1 MRVARSHVAELAG
14 RGCPSG
20 HELISATA
28 FGLASERERADARDH
43 DRSPRRGPSWSAST
57 RPKFERSRLSS
68 TTSGSFSGSR
78 PPPQRSTRPSNA
90 PGASAS
96 PRPYVGWATACAAD
110 ASVGPDT
117 HIPNELRQGE
127 TARGGRSRSLH
138 LASDVTGHT
147 DPTSKLKAAAPSRHS
162 RTSRARGGRSE
173 HSCYCLEATATGR
186 HTQCWSSCRAKGGA
200 VSIRPTRAEH
210 PRAWPRPRRRAPDL
224 TPCGMSG
231 FIYGVEGVPRNSYT
245 CRSGTS

>member
-173 HSCYCLEATATGR
+173 HSCYCLEATATGPPHSVLVVVQSER
-186 HTQCWSSCRAKGGA
+186 RGRFDPAYAGGTPACMASSAPSRAGFDT
-200 VSIRPTRAEH
+200 VRDVWVHIRR
-210 PRAWPRPRRRAPDL
+210 
-224 TPCGMSG
+224 
-231 FIYGVEGVPRNSYT
+231 
-245 CRSGTS
+245 